1 MTNDTTKMHNTMKM
15 HFYKIFLKFCEK
27 TVKIIVSYLINLK
40 TENLGWFILLTVR
53 FLRGGEAMQ
62 TYLSLMNI

>member
-27 TVKIIVSYLINLK
+27 TVKIIVSYLINL
-40 TENLGWFILLTVR
+40 ENETSCLAKFQKLKIWDGSFC
-53 FLRGGEAMQ
+53 
-62 TYLSLMNI
+62 